1 MKKYFNK
8 ELVMTKEGNEDFEN
22 STKCWFCDNDYID
35 SGVKVR
41 DHCHFTGKYRGSAHR
56 DYKINVKL
64 NRKIPVVFHGFF

>member
-22 STKCWFCDNDYID
+22 STKYWFCDNYYID

-41 DHCHFTGKYRGSAHR
+41 DHCHFTEKYGGSAHR
-56 DYKINVKL
+56 GYKINVKL
-64 NRKIPVVFHGFF
+64 NRKIPVVYHGFS